1 MPGSDPLWGLT
12 PPRTLCYASQ
22 MIPLPPLPPL
32 LRDAALLPLRLLPT
46 ALQSQVLAIAVN
58 RALSDSDTKQRFA
71 FLDGRVVE
79 VSVPDAGCTWRLKVG
94 GGTVEAAAA
103 DATPDVTIRASLG
116 DFAALAAR
124 RVDPDTLFFQ
134 RRLVM
139 LGDTDLGLEVKNALD
154 AVDPGT
160 LPAWA
165 RTIAETA
172 ADLLEAPAAAGLRSG
187 ATVLAVKRDVGRG

>member
-1 MPGSDPLWGLT
+1 
-12 PPRTLCYASQ
+12 
-22 MIPLPPLPPL
+22 MIQLPPLPPL
-32 LRDAALLPLRLLPT
+32 LRDAALLPLRFMPR
-46 ALQSQVLAIAVN
+46 ALQSRVLAIAIN
-58 RALSDSDTKQRFA
+58 RALAESDARERFA

-79 VSVPDAGCTWRLKVG
+79 VDVPDAGCAWRLKVD
-94 GGTVEAAAA
+94 GGTVAAAPA
-103 DATPDVTIRASLG
+103 DSAPDVTIRASLG

-139 LGDTDLGLEVKNALD
+139 LGDTDLGLEVKNTLD

-160 LPAWA
+160 LPGWA

-172 ADLLEAPAAAGLRSG
+172 ADLLEASAPAA
-187 ATVLAVKRDVGRG
+187 T